1 MAAYGQGVLP
11 FLLDIARLHT
21 AARVDGSP
29 RVGRGGRRTA
39 DPKHVVIK
47 TSGRSGVT

>member
-1 MAAYGQGVLP
+1 MAAYGRGVLP

-21 AARVDGSP
+21 VPRDTGTP

-47 TSGRSGVT
+47 SPGRSGAT